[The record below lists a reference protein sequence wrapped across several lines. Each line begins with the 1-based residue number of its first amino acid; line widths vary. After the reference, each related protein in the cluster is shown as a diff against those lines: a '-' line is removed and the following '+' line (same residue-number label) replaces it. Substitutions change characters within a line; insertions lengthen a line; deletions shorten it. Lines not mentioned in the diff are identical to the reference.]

1 MWPDALTVAI
11 KDSIP
16 AAVEPKLA
24 GCKSA
29 VLTTMPWLLLGLIA
43 RNMSRLNK
51 KSKVVFRV
59 NSLRNNDDVI
69 EI

>member
-1 MWPDALTVAI
+1 
-11 KDSIP
+11 
-16 AAVEPKLA
+16 
-24 GCKSA
+24 
-29 VLTTMPWLLLGLIA
+29 MPWLLLGLIA